1 MRAWGPII
9 AGLVLAVLVCGEA
22 KAAPA
27 CAYAGGSAALR
38 LPGAPF
44 SLAATPD
51 GCWLFVSLEN
61 ETGGGG
67 GLAVLRNTAGR
78 YGLVRTVRLPQ
89 SADGL
94 QLTHDGAELAV
105 ADNDA
110 VVILDVGRLESGDG
124 SPIVDR
130 LNEGPDAGAFYAAI
144 TPDDHLL
151 FVSDENQA
159 RLSVWDLGRGG
170 PGSQRPVLIGHI
182 PMGAAPVGMTLSPD
196 GQRLYAT
203 SQVSPRQLALPVRCS
218 PGDPG
223 DKRLTPEGML
233 SVIDVARAAADPSHA
248 ILAMTGAGCAPV
260 RVALDPDGRR
270 AWITAR
276 GEDAL
281 VDIDLDAAEHLGPHA
296 PHGRR
301 PVGPAPIGIAIRPD
315 DAEIWI
321 TDSDRFDTQKGYLEE
336 LALPSGAHLRAT
348 AGRFP
353 RDLVFLPGGTVLAA
367 AVTGSDALLFVDTS
381 ALPHATA
388 PLAEGEP
395 TERYAASADAAR

>member
-1 MRAWGPII
+1 MRLCLSILAAFA
-9 AGLVLAVLVCGEA
+9 AGCLAGGRA
-22 KAAPA
+22 RAAPA
-27 CAYAGGSAALR
+27 CAYTAGSTALR

-44 SLAATPD
+44 SIASTAD

-78 YGLVRTVRLPQ
+78 YGLVRTIRLPQ

-124 SPIVDR
+124 SPVVDR
-130 LNEGPDAGAFYAAI
+130 LNEGPDAGAFYTAI

-170 PGSQRPVLIGHI
+170 SGSQRPVLIGHI

-203 SQVSPRQLALPVRCS
+203 SQVSPRQLGLPVRCS
-218 PGDPG
+218 PGDAS
-223 DKRLTPEGML
+223 DKRLMPEGML

-281 VDIDLDAAEHLGPHA
+281 VDIDLVAAEHLGPHA

-336 LALPSGAHLRAT
+336 VALPSGAHLRAA

-353 RDLVFLPGGTVLAA
+353 RDLIFLPGSTVLVAA
-367 AVTGSDALLFVDTS
+367 ITGSDALLFVDT
-381 ALPHATA
+381 AILPRASA
-388 PLAEGEP
+388 PLVEGEP
-395 TERYAASADAAR
+395 TERFKDATQ